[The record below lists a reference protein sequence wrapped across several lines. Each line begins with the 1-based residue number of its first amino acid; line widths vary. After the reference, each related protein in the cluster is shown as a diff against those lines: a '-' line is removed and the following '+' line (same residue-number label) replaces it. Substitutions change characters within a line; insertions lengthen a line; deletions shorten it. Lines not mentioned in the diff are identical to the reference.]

1 MLFKISARLKII
13 KNSRHKLGPIGAAT
27 DLTTITG
34 KIMKLF
40 TMNRNVPCKSCF
52 FSFNNEH
59 PEHLPF
65 VYLHTVSC
73 IYEMVAESGTL
84 AREPLYELMDGS
96 TTFLRWGIIKGVIHT
111 VLLLIQRS

>member
-1 MLFKISARLKII
+1 MLLKITI
-13 KNSRHKLGPIGAAT
+13 GLEIIEDGRHKLGPIGAAT

-65 VYLHTVSC
+65 VYLRTESC